1 MMYMTDGL
9 TMSTKFTGM
18 AIFSGE
24 AVAKVR
30 FTNNTDSDGHVGMAT
45 NMPMACVIPIHMED
59 YGGQLNCKRGAY
71 MAGDETVKVG
81 VKILP
86 ARSTAA
92 CCCGGMPPV
101 IQGLS
106 GSGMALIN
114 AGGTLVK
121 KDLANGEILIIDSDS
136 LVAFTDTIAYD
147 VRRVG
152 SLLTC
157 CCGGEGMFNT
167 SLMGP
172 GTVWLQTLSYDRLIS
187 QLVTVRE
194 AAAAGAAGGAAASS
208 GGDE

>member
-1 MMYMTDGL
+1 MCMTDGL

-30 FTNNTDSDGHVGMAT
+30 STNNRDSDGHVGMAT

-92 CCCGGMPPV
+92 CCYGGIPPV
-101 IQGLS
+101 IQVMS

-121 KDLANGEILIIDSDS
+121 ANGEILIIDSDS
-136 LVAFTDTIAYD
+136 LVTFTDTI
-147 VRRVG
+147 V
-152 SLLTC
+152 
-157 CCGGEGMFNT
+157 
-167 SLMGP
+167 
-172 GTVWLQTLSYDRLIS
+172 
-187 QLVTVRE
+187 LVTRLPK
-194 AAAAGAAGGAAASS
+194 
-208 GGDE
+208 